1 MRIFIDA
8 GHNYSGLGTGAT
20 GNGMKEQ
27 EITFCIADKLK
38 TLLVS
43 AGHQV
48 KMSRA
53 KLTDNL
59 GKTVTEGLDL
69 RAKMANDWGADLFAS
84 IHCNAFNGKA
94 QGTETLVYSLE
105 SGSVPYAERIQK
117 AIVAELGTKDREVK
131 ERPDLRVLKKTT
143 MPALLVETAFIDN
156 VEDALLLKN
165 RQDDFAK
172 AIFEGITGSKAVKGT
187 QTVMKIPNNVY
198 VQEIEP
204 SDFRIQKCDCRK
216 RHVGLPKYFNLGFF
230 SGNESIT
237 VPVGNLVIDGKIIT
251 QAKDNESWI
260 NVSKKKL
267 TTIYTTKNGECGIT
281 KTDTLDDDI
290 SLYRNIKTAVSG
302 IPIIIKGKKV
312 SLGEIKAEGYAGGT
326 PEKNYKDGELYD
338 TWHGFLGIRNGKL
351 VYVAMKCGFDE
362 MCWTLVALG
371 IYDAIKVDGGGSFI
385 LHDEKEIVGTDE
397 NRRIHNVGV
406 WKG

>member
-8 GHNYSGLGTGAT
+8 GHNYSGFGTGAT

-27 EITFCIADKLK
+27 DITFYIADKLK
-38 TLLVS
+38 ALLVS

-53 KLTDNL
+53 KLTDNI
-59 GKTVTEGLDL
+59 GKTVAEELDL

-94 QGTETLVYSLE
+94 QGTETLVYSLK

-117 AIVAELGTKDREVK
+117 AIVSKLGTKDRGIK

-143 MPALLVETAFIDN
+143 MPALLIETAFIDN
-156 VEDALLLKN
+156 VDDALLLKN

-172 AIFEGITGSKAVKGT
+172 AIFEGITGSKSSVGS

-230 SGNESIT
+230 SGNDNTT
-237 VPVGNLVIDGKIIT
+237 VPIGNLVIDGKIVA

-281 KTDTLDDDI
+281 KTDSLDDDI
-290 SLYRNIKTAVSG
+290 SLYKNIKYAVSG
-302 IPIIIKGKKV
+302 VPIIVNGKRV
-312 SLGEIKAEGYAGGT
+312 SLDEIKAEGYTG
-326 PEKNYKDGELYD
+326 GELYD
-338 TWHGFLGIRNGKL
+338 TWHGFLGIRHGKL
-351 VYVAMKCGFDE
+351 VYVAMKCGFE
-362 MCWTLVALG
+362 SMCWTLVALG
-371 IYDAIKVDGGGSFI
+371 IYDAIKLDGGGSFI
-385 LHDEKEIVGTDE
+385 LHDEKEITGTDE
-397 NRRIHNVGV
+397 NRRVHNVGV
-406 WKG
+406 WTK